1 MQDSVAQQANAGS
14 VAFSHSQ
21 DRVWANG
28 RQTQCGSWPITS
40 DLDFVFAFNSSIRKA
55 FELIRELTT
64 APPPN
69 RNFPSADN
77 SCATTG
83 AILFPVFVGVVL
95 VAVVAN
101 GFTEQIKGTGK
112 WK

>member
-1 MQDSVAQQANAGS
+1 MRAVWRFLILRIESGPMEDKLNAEVG
-14 VAFSHSQ
+14 
-21 DRVWANG
+21 
-28 RQTQCGSWPITS
+28 PLPS